1 MSAVLSSKIF
11 YVYLH
16 QDPTTK
22 EIVYAGKGKYGRAW
36 DVTRVRSQGHHQHC
50 EWLKQQSELGF
61 LPSDW
66 VVILYKG
73 LAEKEAYQLENE
85 YIVNHTPRF
94 NRGQHIG
101 ETNHCAKLTDDQARE
116 LFVRSHKERIGDLA
130 KEFAVSPAAIYHIK
144 NRKQW
149 RTATAGL

>member
-1 MSAVLSSKIF
+1 MSAVLPSKIF

-16 QDPTTK
+16 QDPITK
-22 EIVYAGKGKYGRAW
+22 EVVYAGKGKYGRAW
-36 DVTRVRSQGHHQHC
+36 DVTRCRADNHAHTTWMK
-50 EWLKQQSELGF
+50 EQSEKGY
-61 LPSDW
+61 LPTEW
-66 VVILYKG
+66 VIILKRD
-73 LAEKEAYQLENE
+73 LSETEAYKTEND
-85 YIVNHTPRF
+85 YIVANTPRF
-94 NRGQHIG
+94 NRGQQIG
-101 ETNHCAKLTDDQARE
+101 EKNYQAKLTDDQARE